1 MKRFYFTEMK
11 GNSRSLDILDSDKRS
26 TMALCMSLSWR
37 FYLMETSNAASS
49 SLRSRLTSQM
59 SDHYVD
65 LEGILPR
72 LEEVG
77 MTTATLSP
85 AVAGTA
91 FLSGGWT
98 LQASGLRAWRGQ
110 QKAAVQQLIR
120 RAETFTTQET
130 ITNAESAKDWFLQ
143 TAGDE
148 NHFCS
153 VPLDQNVP
161 VLLALLVSGT

>member
-1 MKRFYFTEMK
+1 M
-11 GNSRSLDILDSDKRS
+11 D
-26 TMALCMSLSWR
+26 
-37 FYLMETSNAASS
+37 YL
-49 SLRSRLTSQM
+49 
-59 SDHYVD
+59 
-65 LEGILPR
+65 LP
-72 LEEVG
+72 
-77 MTTATLSP
+77 T
-85 AVAGTA
+85 GT
-91 FLSGGWT
+91 T

-153 VPLDQNVP
+153 APLDQNVP
-161 VLLALLVSGT
+161 VLLALLGVWYMNFFQAESLAMLPYDQYVHRFTAYFQQVSGRGIMCKLQVQFFV